1 MKKKKEEVQSEQSEL
16 EQPELE
22 QPVEEP
28 KEAEEPKEV
37 EEASE
42 PVAKEEE
49 PKKEKKGMPLVLKF
63 IIFELITLIIA
74 LGAHFCLLQF
84 VAPLMELDEV
94 LEWAIMTVGAFVLY
108 LVAGYLF
115 NHLIV
120 FKGKGKTTFPKFL
133 LSAFLGWV
141 ICMALIHVGILLT
154 KLIVPTN
161 PLHYSLTALSIGH
174 VIAHG
179 GKSTPSGLGIL
190 AAVHARDAAEG
201 LADGQPKGVEVDR
214 EQILAWDPDV
224 IILDAGNLGLIAEEY
239 AGDAA
244 FFEELR
250 AVQNGRVYQ
259 WPNATANYTNVE
271 IPLVSAYY
279 AGCLLYPEAF
289 ADMDFETRAEEIFS
303 FFLGHEG
310 YLGLLSEAGLGY
322 GQVALEK

>member
-1 MKKKKEEVQSEQSEL
+1 MKKKKEEVQS

-42 PVAKEEE
+42 PVAEEEE

-120 FKGKGKTTFPKFL
+120 FKGKGKATFPKFL
-133 LSAFLGWV
+133 LSALLGWAL
-141 ICMALIHVGILLT
+141 CMALIHLGVFLT

-190 AAVHARDAAEG
+190 AIALLVTMVYSFLIRYFFVFRGEKAVKKEEEEVVEEEPKEEKYLTHASFR
-201 LADGQPKGVEVDR
+201 
-214 EQILAWDPDV
+214 QIV
-224 IILDAGNLGLIAEEY
+224 K
-239 AGDAA
+239 
-244 FFEELR
+244 EELDKFFTSKKKY
-250 AVQNGRVYQ
+250 VYHSQ
-259 WPNATANYTNVE
+259 AQS
-271 IPLVSAYY
+271 II
-279 AGCLLYPEAF
+279 
-289 ADMDFETRAEEIFS
+289 DEEIDVYDKKH
-303 FFLGHEG
+303 GKKE
-310 YLGLLSEAGLGY
+310 E
-322 GQVALEK
+322 EKKEEEK

>member
-1 MKKKKEEVQSEQSEL
+1 MKKKKEEVQSEQPEL

-42 PVAKEEE
+42 PVAEEEE

-120 FKGKGKTTFPKFL
+120 FKGKGKATFPKFL
-133 LSAFLGWV
+133 LSALLGWAL
-141 ICMALIHVGILLT
+141 CMALIHLGVFLT

-190 AAVHARDAAEG
+190 AIALLVTMVYSFLIRYFFVFRGEKAVKKEEEEVVEEEPKEEKYLTHASFR
-201 LADGQPKGVEVDR
+201 
-214 EQILAWDPDV
+214 QIV
-224 IILDAGNLGLIAEEY
+224 K
-239 AGDAA
+239 
-244 FFEELR
+244 EELDKFFTSKKKY
-250 AVQNGRVYQ
+250 VYHSQ
-259 WPNATANYTNVE
+259 AQS
-271 IPLVSAYY
+271 II
-279 AGCLLYPEAF
+279 
-289 ADMDFETRAEEIFS
+289 DEEIDVYDKKH
-303 FFLGHEG
+303 GKKE
-310 YLGLLSEAGLGY
+310 E
-322 GQVALEK
+322 EKKEEEK

>member
-1 MKKKKEEVQSEQSEL
+1 MKKKKEEVQSEQPEL

-42 PVAKEEE
+42 PVAEEEE

-120 FKGKGKTTFPKFL
+120 FKGKGKATFPKFL
-133 LSAFLGWV
+133 LSALLGWAL
-141 ICMALIHVGILLT
+141 CMALIHLGVFLT

-190 AAVHARDAAEG
+190 AIALLVTMVYSFLIRYFFVFRGEKAVKKEEEEVVEEDPKEEKYLTHASFR
-201 LADGQPKGVEVDR
+201 
-214 EQILAWDPDV
+214 QIV
-224 IILDAGNLGLIAEEY
+224 K
-239 AGDAA
+239 
-244 FFEELR
+244 EELDKFYTSKKKY
-250 AVQNGRVYQ
+250 VYHSQ
-259 WPNATANYTNVE
+259 AQS
-271 IPLVSAYY
+271 II
-279 AGCLLYPEAF
+279 
-289 ADMDFETRAEEIFS
+289 DEEIDVYDKKH
-303 FFLGHEG
+303 GKKE
-310 YLGLLSEAGLGY
+310 E
-322 GQVALEK
+322 EKKEEEK

>member
-1 MKKKKEEVQSEQSEL
+1 MKKKKEEVQSEQPEL

-42 PVAKEEE
+42 PVAEEEE

-190 AAVHARDAAEG
+190 AIDMLATMVYSFLIRNFFVFKDKKEEVVEEAPQEEEAKEETILTHDTFRQIVREEMDKFFTSKRKFVRYSQAQSYIDEG
-201 LADGQPKGVEVDR
+201 IKEYDEKHPKKK
-214 EQILAWDPDV
+214 
-224 IILDAGNLGLIAEEY
+224 EE
-239 AGDAA
+239 
-244 FFEELR
+244 E
-250 AVQNGRVYQ
+250 
-259 WPNATANYTNVE
+259 
-271 IPLVSAYY
+271 
-279 AGCLLYPEAF
+279 
-289 ADMDFETRAEEIFS
+289 
-303 FFLGHEG
+303 
-310 YLGLLSEAGLGY
+310 
-322 GQVALEK
+322 

>member
-1 MKKKKEEVQSEQSEL
+1 MKKKKEEVQSEQPEL

-42 PVAKEEE
+42 PVAEEEE

-190 AAVHARDAAEG
+190 AIDMLATMVYSFLIRNFFFFKDKKEEVVEEAPQEEEAKEETILTHDTFRQIVREEMDKFFTSKRKFVRYSQAQSYIDEG
-201 LADGQPKGVEVDR
+201 IKEYDEKHPKKK
-214 EQILAWDPDV
+214 
-224 IILDAGNLGLIAEEY
+224 EE
-239 AGDAA
+239 
-244 FFEELR
+244 E
-250 AVQNGRVYQ
+250 
-259 WPNATANYTNVE
+259 
-271 IPLVSAYY
+271 
-279 AGCLLYPEAF
+279 
-289 ADMDFETRAEEIFS
+289 
-303 FFLGHEG
+303 
-310 YLGLLSEAGLGY
+310 
-322 GQVALEK
+322 

>member
-1 MKKKKEEVQSEQSEL
+1 MKKKKEEVQSEQPEL

-42 PVAKEEE
+42 PVTEEEE

-63 IIFELITLIIA
+63 IVFELITLIIA

-94 LEWAIMTVGAFVLY
+94 LEWAIMTVGAFVIY

-190 AAVHARDAAEG
+190 AIALVITMVYSFLIRYFFVFKGEKAVKKEEEAVEEEASVRLGDHHVVGVGAAEG
-201 LADGQPKGVEVDR
+201 HVFLRSERPPAGVLPLLKAHVAVLRRAFVAEVAMGIARLGPEVGVVDLLDFRIQRRVGRPVLGGGQHHRQRP
-214 EQILAWDPDV
+214 
-224 IILDAGNLGLIAEEY
+224 
-239 AGDAA
+239 
-244 FFEELR
+244 
-250 AVQNGRVYQ
+250 
-259 WPNATANYTNVE
+259 
-271 IPLVSAYY
+271 
-279 AGCLLYPEAF
+279 
-289 ADMDFETRAEEIFS
+289 
-303 FFLGHEG
+303 
-310 YLGLLSEAGLGY
+310 AGL
-322 GQVALEK
+322 